1 MEQYGYSSKGPAM
14 NNQSHV
20 QQDYFPKYE
29 NKQVHWSNHQEQAK
43 KQNQDIPEEF
53 RDDPEMYYAIQASL
67 GLDANAGG
75 NDIEDLGAWDDKGQ
89 QSGFG
94 GPGASRQKTP
104 STGDNLS
111 NKNNN
116 SMDSD
121 QLFHCEDDDELG
133 FTNYN

>member
-1 MEQYGYSSKGPAM
+1 MEQYGYSSTGPAM

-20 QQDYFPKYE
+20 QQDYFPNYE
-29 NKQVHWSNHQEQAK
+29 NKQVHWSNHQQQPK
-43 KQNQDIPEEF
+43 RQNQDIPEEF
-53 RDDPEMYYAIQASL
+53 RDDPEMYFAIQASL
-67 GLDANAGG
+67 GLDANPRG
-75 NDIEDLGAWDDKGQ
+75 NDIEDLGAWDDKGH
-89 QSGFG
+89 QSGF

>member
-1 MEQYGYSSKGPAM
+1 
-14 NNQSHV
+14 
-20 QQDYFPKYE
+20 
-29 NKQVHWSNHQEQAK
+29 
-43 KQNQDIPEEF
+43 
-53 RDDPEMYYAIQASL
+53 MYYAIQASL
-67 GLDANAGG
+67 GLDTNPGG
-75 NDIEDLGAWDDKGQ
+75 NDIEDLGAWDDKGH

-94 GPGASRQKTP
+94 HGASRQKTP

-133 FTNYN
+133 FNNYNQTPSKLQRKNQRGRGRSDLVAPEIHIANLEGSKKPMQNQKTEGP